1 MEVSEGMTLPG
12 SASFYFNNDRGS
24 IMGSGNS
31 GHTSNVHTALGSS
44 STARTPVLHTQP
56 IFKNLSNTSVPNVG
70 FSDGAVTGSPFNV
83 ENPSP
88 NFRHGMDMVRASSVS
103 HGSDPVKKKRGRPRK
118 YHPDGANM
126 SLKLS
131 TLSASTPSSGAM
143 DSGEKPRRGRPRGS
157 GWKQQ
162 LAPLGD
168 WMNSSAGLAF
178 TPHILSVAIG
188 EDIAA
193 KILAFSQQRPRAL
206 CILSANGS
214 VSLATLRQPTASSDT
229 VTYEGRFE
237 ILCLSGSYLVAES
250 GSPQNRTGGIS
261 ISVCSPDGSVIGGAI
276 GGRLIAAS
284 LVQVVACSFVYGVSK
299 GKTKPESETREEN
312 LPTNQS
318 TEKPLPSDSDVDA
331 STHNLTP
338 KAWTSIWPSVSR
350 AEVKNPGID
359 LMRA

>member
-1 MEVSEGMTLPG
+1 MEVREGMALPG
-12 SASFYFNNDRGS
+12 SAPYYFNNGRGGIS
-24 IMGSGNS
+24 GSGNS
-31 GHTSNVHTALGSS
+31 GHTSNVHTAMGTS
-44 STARTPVLHTQP
+44 STAKTPVLHTQP
-56 IFKNLSNTSVPNVG
+56 ILKNLSNTNVPNIG
-70 FSDGAVTGSPFNV
+70 FSGGAVSGSSFNV

-88 NFRHGMDMVRASSVS
+88 NFPHGTNMARASSVS
-103 HGSDPVKKKRGRPRK
+103 QGSDPVKKKRGRPRK
-118 YHPDGANM
+118 YGPDGANM

-131 TLSASTPSSGAM
+131 PLAACTPSSG
-143 DSGEKPRRGRPRGS
+143 GKQQRGRPRGS

-178 TPHILSVAIG
+178 TPHILSIAIG
-188 EDIAA
+188 EDIAT
-193 KILAFSQQRPRAL
+193 KILAFAQQRPRAL

-214 VSLATLRQPTASSDT
+214 VSLATLRQPTASGDT

-250 GSPQNRTGGIS
+250 GSPRNRTGGIS
-261 ISVCSPDGSVIGGAI
+261 ISVCSPDGHVIGGAI

-284 LVQVVACSFVYGVSK
+284 LVQVVACSFVYGGSK
-299 GKTKPESETREEN
+299 GKAKAESETMEEN
-312 LPTNQS
+312 LPNNQS
-318 TEKPLPSDSDVDA
+318 TEKSLAPDYDA
-331 STHNLTP
+331 SAQNLTP
-338 KAWTSIWPSVSR
+338 KAWTSIWPPVSR